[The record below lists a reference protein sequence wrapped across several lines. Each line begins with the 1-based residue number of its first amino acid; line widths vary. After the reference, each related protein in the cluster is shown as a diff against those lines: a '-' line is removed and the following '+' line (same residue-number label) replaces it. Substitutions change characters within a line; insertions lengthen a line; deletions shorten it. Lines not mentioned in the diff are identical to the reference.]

1 MMILTSNYDRYCS
14 ELCRYLHHFD
24 VPGATDNLMHYDWGF
39 DFFLQKGLLFR
50 HAKKWEHFPLRYS
63 GNRGILFTTN
73 YGLELSVSKFLNF
86 PLLSSSQIVPKF
98 LFLIRTIWD

>member
-39 DFFLQKGLLFR
+39 DFFLQKGTVHHEALGSR
-50 HAKKWEHFPLRYS
+50 NGGKSGTVCPEDVRGS
-63 GNRGILFTTN
+63 GNRGM
-73 YGLELSVSKFLNF
+73 
-86 PLLSSSQIVPKF
+86 
-98 LFLIRTIWD
+98 